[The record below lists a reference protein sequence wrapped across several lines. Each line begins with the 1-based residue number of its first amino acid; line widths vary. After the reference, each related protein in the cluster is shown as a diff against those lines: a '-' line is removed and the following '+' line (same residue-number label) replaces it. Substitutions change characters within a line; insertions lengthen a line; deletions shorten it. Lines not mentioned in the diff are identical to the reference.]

1 MKFEKLLEI
10 ATSAERIPFDVAQEL
25 MSYGVSAFLEAGRD
39 YSETM
44 DILARAEIA
53 CNRENTQKVSF
64 PER

>member
-1 MKFEKLLEI
+1 MKLEKLLEI

-25 MSYGVSAFLEAGRD
+25 MTYGVSAFLEAGSG
-39 YSETM
+39 YSEAM

-53 CNRENTQKVSF
+53 CNREKTQKVSF